1 MNTAI
6 VATLLLVLLGFA
18 YQMGWSRSAR
28 LAPAG
33 ESRLH
38 SRPNYHGALAA
49 IWALVPALLIL
60 GLWALLGDSATR
72 TYLLAQLPPEIAS
85 LTGSDLEA
93 AIRRVRQIASGFGV
107 VGETAPWENQ
117 AAQALRK

>member
-6 VATLLLVLLGFA
+6 VAALLLVLLGFA
-18 YQMGWSRSAR
+18 YQTGWSRSVR

-33 ESRLH
+33 EGRLH
-38 SRPNYHGALAA
+38 SRPIYHGALAA
-49 IWALVPALLIL
+49 IWALVPALLVL
-60 GLWALLGDSATR
+60 GLWALFGDTASRA
-72 TYLLAQLPPEIAS
+72 YLLAQFPPEVAA

-107 VGETAPWENQ
+107 VGE
-117 AAQALRK
+117 